1 MNIRITYTS
10 LLMRLSSAP
19 TFITCAPN
27 QISAVVRSGL
37 YPWHTLSIISLLPVP
52 PLRKDLG
59 GPLVNSLSTVS
70 VLSHLSAI
78 LALHVLNANDAADLV
93 RSFWA
98 AKFTETDV
106 VSLVR
111 GALDLLWPLEP
122 TRALISEE
130 ALGVNLAPII
140 GFLVGLYR

>member
-1 MNIRITYTS
+1 M
-10 LLMRLSSAP
+10 
-19 TFITCAPN
+19 
-27 QISAVVRSGL
+27 
-37 YPWHTLSIISLLPVP
+37 
-52 PLRKDLG
+52 
-59 GPLVNSLSTVS
+59 
-70 VLSHLSAI
+70 

-111 GALDLLWPLEP
+111 GALDILWPLEP

-130 ALGVNLAPII
+130 AFGVNLAPII